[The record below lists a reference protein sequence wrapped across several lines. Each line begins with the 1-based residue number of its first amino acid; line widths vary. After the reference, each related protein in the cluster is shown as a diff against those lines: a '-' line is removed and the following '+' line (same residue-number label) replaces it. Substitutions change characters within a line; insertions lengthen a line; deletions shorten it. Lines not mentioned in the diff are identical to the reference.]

1 VESGQAWQDK
11 ESSRIVLLK
20 DFSHELAMVL
30 RGLEIADSE
39 RQQVA
44 NMQALHG
51 SQRDF
56 PLPAPGGNGSV
67 RGAEA

>member
-1 VESGQAWQDK
+1 
-11 ESSRIVLLK
+11 VLLK

-44 NMQALHG
+44 NMQALHEV
-51 SQRDF
+51 SNAIFRS
-56 PLPAPGGNGSV
+56 LRLEEMLESV
-67 RGAEA
+67 AQSLNPSDGL